1 MLSPGRFRPRQN
13 LTTDSAS
20 GPTPPNSR
28 PEEPLRSAVP
38 DRSLPTRTERDTV
51 SSRRTLILI
60 GAVVIGGLAAFLTL
74 NYVKGVESESAEEN
88 QLVDVLVAKG
98 PIP

>member
-1 MLSPGRFRPRQN
+1 M
-13 LTTDSAS
+13 
-20 GPTPPNSR
+20 
-28 PEEPLRSAVP
+28 
-38 DRSLPTRTERDTV
+38 

-74 NYVKGVESESAEEN
+74 NYVRGVENENAEQN

-98 PIP
+98 PIAKGSSADEALTTSQVSVDKRRRADLPQTAVRREAAGLVDHH